1 MGETAIQRISISK
14 RFGKTIANENV
25 NLSIEKGEILSLLGE
40 NGSGKTTLRNMLSG
54 IYYPDSG
61 EIYVDGKRVVISSP
75 KDAFDLGIGRVHQH
89 FKLIDV
95 FTASENIVLGLKNEP
110 FFLSRRKI
118 NKKVKEISNR
128 YGFDLDPKKKV
139 YERSVSEKQIVEI
152 RKLLYR
158 GVHTL
163 ILDEPTAVLTP
174 QETERLF
181 HILRERKKDGKTII
195 IITHK
200 LNEVLELSD
209 RVAILRKGKLV
220 DRIKTSEANESIL
233 TDAMV
238 GEHVQLEI
246 ERDELPAEKKERVLE
261 ISHLSCTAEDGIRCL
276 KDVSFSAYSGEIL
289 GIAGVSGSGQ
299 KVLLEAICGLQH
311 ADNGSKILFTDHQN
325 MTEDLIGRTP
335 KQIKHKGVRL
345 AFVPEDR
352 LGMGLVGD
360 FGRTGNR
367 RLRSYED
374 GKSPFI
380 NFRNP
385 KHTAAEVKEGLN
397 VLTPSLETPVRTLSG
412 GNVQKVLVGR
422 EISSSPRLLLTA
434 YATRGLDINT
444 SYAIYNILNE
454 QKKKGAAV
462 IYVGEDLDV
471 LLALCDRILVL
482 CDGQCT
488 GIVSARNTDKRTIGK
503 RMSRN
508 KEQNND

>member
-181 HILRERKKDGKTII
+181 HVLRERKKDGKTII

-220 DRIKTSEANESIL
+220 DRIKTSEANESI
-233 TDAMV
+233 
-238 GEHVQLEI
+238 
-246 ERDELPAEKKERVLE
+246 
-261 ISHLSCTAEDGIRCL
+261 
-276 KDVSFSAYSGEIL
+276 
-289 GIAGVSGSGQ
+289 
-299 KVLLEAICGLQH
+299 
-311 ADNGSKILFTDHQN
+311 
-325 MTEDLIGRTP
+325 
-335 KQIKHKGVRL
+335 
-345 AFVPEDR
+345 DR
-352 LGMGLVGD
+352 
-360 FGRTGNR
+360 
-367 RLRSYED
+367 
-374 GKSPFI
+374 KS
-380 NFRNP
+380 
-385 KHTAAEVKEGLN
+385 V
-397 VLTPSLETPVRTLSG
+397 V
-412 GNVQKVLVGR
+412 
-422 EISSSPRLLLTA
+422 
-434 YATRGLDINT
+434 
-444 SYAIYNILNE
+444 
-454 QKKKGAAV
+454 
-462 IYVGEDLDV
+462 
-471 LLALCDRILVL
+471 
-482 CDGQCT
+482 
-488 GIVSARNTDKRTIGK
+488 
-503 RMSRN
+503 
-508 KEQNND
+508 

>member
-128 YGFDLDPKKKV
+128 YGFDLDSKKKV

-181 HILRERKKDGKTII
+181 HVLRERKKGGKTII

-238 GEHVQLEI
+238 GEHVKLEI
-246 ERDELPAEKKERVLE
+246 ERDEISAEKKEKVLE
-261 ISHLSCTAEDGIRCL
+261 ISHLSCAAEDGIRCL

-325 MTEDLIGRTP
+325 ITEDLIGRTP

-488 GIVSARNTDKRTIGK
+488 GIVSARDTDKRTIGK